1 MVWTIYKRVHFLTVS
16 WSKWS
21 SFLGLKNEV
30 ACCHSD
36 AISPSELRE
45 ITFSGTF
52 VWKTI
57 SVFIKTTGKLSL
69 WRAEFRRTDWRLG
82 RRTSF
87 KKRSL
92 SDHFGPARPRKLASD
107 SSQSSMYLNLSGQ
120 MASLGLVLCVC
131 LSGCVLSVAEIQT
144 DDILE
149 QPAIPVAP
157 GFNTEF

>member
-1 MVWTIYKRVHFLTVS
+1 MVWTIYKGVHFLTVS
-16 WSKWS
+16 WS

-82 RRTSF
+82 RRTSL
-87 KKRSL
+87 KKGHYL
-92 SDHFGPARPRKLASD
+92 IILARPGPGNWRATLRK
-107 SSQSSMYLNLSGQ
+107 
-120 MASLGLVLCVC
+120 VRC
-131 LSGCVLSVAEIQT
+131 I
-144 DDILE
+144 
-149 QPAIPVAP
+149 
-157 GFNTEF
+157 